1 MNVQEEILEKIK
13 KYQKIIIH
21 RHQRPDPDAIGSQTG
36 LAEILKVSFPTKE
49 IFMVGKKIPGFAWI
63 GEMDEIDNEVFDDA
77 LVIVTDTAN
86 APRIDDRRFN
96 QGDMLIKIDHHPNDE
111 PYGDIMLVKTEASS
125 CSEIIYDF
133 YHHFKDELTLPQNAA
148 HALLAG
154 IIGDT
159 GRYLYPAT
167 TAHTMKVAAALME
180 LGADNSK
187 IGQQENEM
195 PLPVARLSA
204 YVYEN
209 LEIMSHGAAYLILTT
224 EILDKFDLKD
234 SGTSGIVPLPGQISD
249 VVSWAIFVQ
258 QDDKSYR
265 VRLRSK
271 GEPIN
276 EIAKLHDG
284 GGHPLAS
291 GAKAKDDEEVKEII
305 TQLDQLTKE
314 NEV

>member
-86 APRIDDRRFN
+86 APRIDDRRFD

-133 YHHFKDELTLPQNAA
+133 YHHFKDELTLPQTAA

>member
-63 GEMDEIDNEVFDDA
+63 GEMDEIDNEVFNDA

-86 APRIDDRRFN
+86 APRIDDRRFD

>member
-86 APRIDDRRFN
+86 APRIDDRRFD

-305 TQLDQLTKE
+305 TQLDQ
-314 NEV
+314 

>member
-1 MNVQEEILEKIK
+1 
-13 KYQKIIIH
+13 
-21 RHQRPDPDAIGSQTG
+21 
-36 LAEILKVSFPTKE
+36 
-49 IFMVGKKIPGFAWI
+49 
-63 GEMDEIDNEVFDDA
+63 
-77 LVIVTDTAN
+77 
-86 APRIDDRRFN
+86 
-96 QGDMLIKIDHHPNDE
+96 
-111 PYGDIMLVKTEASS
+111 
-125 CSEIIYDF
+125 IIYDF
-133 YHHFKDELTLPQNAA
+133 YHHLKDELTLPQNAA